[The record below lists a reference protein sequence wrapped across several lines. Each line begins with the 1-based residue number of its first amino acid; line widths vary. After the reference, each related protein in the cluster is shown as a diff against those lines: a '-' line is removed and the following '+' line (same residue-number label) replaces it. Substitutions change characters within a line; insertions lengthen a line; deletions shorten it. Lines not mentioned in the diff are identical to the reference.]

1 MMTTKVRR
9 FNEVIGQMMEIVNQ
23 QVGALD
29 MINGMDET
37 EFKLVKT
44 MMDLV
49 DASKDVMTE
58 QATIMED
65 QNRKLD
71 MLLIKLDKLKLSK

>member
-1 MMTTKVRR
+1 MMTAKVKR
-9 FNEVIGQMMEIVNQ
+9 FNEVTDQMMEMVNQ

-37 EFKLVKT
+37 QFKLMKT
-44 MMDLV
+44 MVDLV

-58 QATIMED
+58 QAKMMDD
-65 QNRKLD
+65 QDRKLD
-71 MLLIKLDKLKLSK
+71 LLLRKLDGLKLSK

>member
-9 FNEVIGQMMEIVNQ
+9 FNEVIDQMMEIVNQ

-49 DASKDVMTE
+49 DASKDVITE

>member
-1 MMTTKVRR
+1 
-9 FNEVIGQMMEIVNQ
+9 MMEIVNQ

>member
-1 MMTTKVRR
+1 MMITKVRR
-9 FNEVIGQMMEIVNQ
+9 FNEVTDQMMEIVNQ

-29 MINGMDET
+29 MIDGMDET
-37 EFKLVKT
+37 QFKLVKT
-44 MMDLV
+44 IMALV

-58 QATIMED
+58 QATIIDD

-71 MLLIKLDKLKLSK
+71 ILLRKLDELKLAK

>member
-9 FNEVIGQMMEIVNQ
+9 FNEVIDQMMEIVNQ

>member
-1 MMTTKVRR
+1 MTTKVRR
-9 FNEVIGQMMEIVNQ
+9 FNEVIDQMMEIVNQ

>member
-1 MMTTKVRR
+1 MMITKVRR
-9 FNEVIGQMMEIVNQ
+9 FNEVTDQMMEIVNQ

-29 MINGMDET
+29 MIDGMDET
-37 EFKLVKT
+37 QFKLVKT

-58 QATIMED
+58 QATIIDD

-71 MLLIKLDKLKLSK
+71 ILLRKLDELKLSK